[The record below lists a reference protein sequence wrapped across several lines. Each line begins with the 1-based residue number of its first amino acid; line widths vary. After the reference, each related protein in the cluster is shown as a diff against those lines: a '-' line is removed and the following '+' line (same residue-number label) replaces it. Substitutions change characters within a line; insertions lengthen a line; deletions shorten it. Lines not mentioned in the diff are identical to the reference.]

1 MLFYFGRTVTTFS
14 YLQGMKQS
22 GINSQCFILECTSR
36 NHRERTI
43 TGGLCDVN
51 YDAIFS
57 TVNVYLLRE
66 GALGDENI
74 HRIKS

>member
-22 GINSQCFILECTSR
+22 GINNQCFILLSAL
-36 NHRERTI
+36 

-57 TVNVYLLRE
+57 TVNVYLPRE